1 MIADNDLLSIQQAR
15 ILAENAREAQA
26 KLAAFPQ
33 ETLDA
38 GVECLAKAIVPH
50 IRELALMSQEET
62 GYGNPADKEFKNR
75 FVCEQLPERLRGM
88 RCVGVLND
96 AADGRIVEVG
106 VPLGVIVALC
116 PVTSPVSTAIYKTLL
131 AVKSGNAIIFSPHP
145 GATKSIT
152 RALEILSAAAVS
164 CGLPEG
170 CVSHLRTVTKS
181 GTLELM
187 GHPATSLL
195 MITGVPGMFR
205 EARCLGKPII
215 YGGTGNGPAFVE
227 RSANLRRAAK
237 DIVTSKT
244 FDNGIAPSAEQS
256 IVVDAPVARE
266 FTQALRA
273 CGAYFMNEEESHRLA
288 ALLFCADG
296 RRKKGVIG
304 LPAATLARR
313 AEIPAPEGTTI
324 LVAERK
330 YVSESDPYS
339 GELLSPVL
347 ACYVEDDWLHAC
359 DKCLELLLH
368 DRNAHT
374 MIIHSEDREVIR
386 QFALKKPV
394 GRLLVNTPGALG
406 GMGVGTGLFPAMS
419 LGCGASGI
427 GITPDNVSP
436 MNLIYIRKV
445 GYGAEPTDERATGAE
460 HPARDNGDT
469 DQSQKIQ
476 ALRRI
481 LLEAAKVLDEPG
493 QA

>member
-205 EARCLGKPII
+205 EARCLGKPR
-215 YGGTGNGPAFVE
+215 VQ
-227 RSANLRRAAK
+227 
-237 DIVTSKT
+237 
-244 FDNGIAPSAEQS
+244 IAPPHE
-256 IVVDAPVARE
+256 
-266 FTQALRA
+266 
-273 CGAYFMNEEESHRLA
+273 
-288 ALLFCADG
+288 
-296 RRKKGVIG
+296 
-304 LPAATLARR
+304 
-313 AEIPAPEGTTI
+313 
-324 LVAERK
+324 
-330 YVSESDPYS
+330 
-339 GELLSPVL
+339 
-347 ACYVEDDWLHAC
+347 LHAQ
-359 DKCLELLLH
+359 
-368 DRNAHT
+368 RVFAQTVAAHF
-374 MIIHSEDREVIR
+374 VIR
-386 QFALKKPV
+386 VQMSARADSQFLKFQHSILTFS
-394 GRLLVNTPGALG
+394 RSFLLP
-406 GMGVGTGLFPAMS
+406 
-419 LGCGASGI
+419 
-427 GITPDNVSP
+427 
-436 MNLIYIRKV
+436 
-445 GYGAEPTDERATGAE
+445 
-460 HPARDNGDT
+460 
-469 DQSQKIQ
+469 
-476 ALRRI
+476 RR
-481 LLEAAKVLDEPG
+481 
-493 QA
+493 